1 MRPTGQATGTGAADP
16 PPDDDV
22 ILGPTG
28 SSMTAERTR
37 LVVIGG
43 GVVGCAILREFARRG
58 LPGVLVEAEPDVCEG
73 TSKATSAILHTG
85 FDSKPGTVESRM
97 LRRAAVLWPGVI
109 DELGVPFLAVGA
121 LMLARTPE
129 DTDRLRTEIAAN
141 ADEIGVT
148 TELLDRDAVRSV
160 APYLA
165 EDVTAALAI
174 PGEGVL
180 DPFWLTRAY
189 AEAALAGGAE
199 VRLGRPVV
207 GLEVT
212 HERVLVRIDG
222 GAVIE
227 AEQVIDAAGIRA
239 DEVARLAGDASF
251 AVTPR
256 KGQFLVSEETF
267 GVDRIVL
274 PIPGPLG
281 KGMLVTPIVFGGLLL
296 GPTAVDGFDKTDR
309 STDPAERE
317 RIMATCRA
325 MVPAVD
331 DMVPIRQFAG
341 LRHVS
346 STGDFIVRPSSVGD
360 RLYLAAGIRSTGVS
374 TSPAI
379 AEAVVADVLARRGWD
394 RAARSRPLAA
404 PAAELPEV
412 PGEVVCLC
420 RSICRGEVEGACR
433 RPLAPATLDAV
444 KRRCGAMFG
453 DCQGNLCALELAAIV
468 ARERGVPIDAVEKH
482 RRGSWLWERVTP
494 SAVGGAGAP
503 APGQG
508 PALAPPADGGAAAP
522 APGRGPVL
530 PREQPSAEPTAWDV
544 VVVGGGAAGLGAA
557 EAASAAGLHVLVVER
572 GERPRPIV
580 AESAALAGAPPVEWL
595 PGATVV
601 GLSPE
606 DSGWLALAQTA
617 TGSLE
622 LRAQAIVVA
631 SGAYVEPFEH
641 RAIAGPRPAGLITA
655 DLAER
660 ILAAGLRP
668 GRRVAMVG
676 GGRRADRLAAA
687 LVEAGARVE
696 RLARV
701 PDEIRGEERLEA
713 VRLAGDWLAAHTLVL
728 ADRLL
733 PQAFLLRGLGLIDGR
748 PGTPLPVD
756 PTGRLP
762 LDGLWAAGCCVRPD
776 LDHDECGDRGRLV
789 GEALV
794 ATVAAARGD
803 GR

>member
-1 MRPTGQATGTGAADP
+1 M
-16 PPDDDV
+16 
-22 ILGPTG
+22 I
-28 SSMTAERTR
+28 AERTR

-43 GVVGCAILREFARRG
+43 GVVGCAILWEFARRG
-58 LPGVLVEAEPDVCEG
+58 LPGVLIEAEPDVCEG

-85 FDSKPGTVESRM
+85 FDSKPGTVESRL
-97 LRRAAVLWPGVI
+97 LRRAATLWPGVI
-109 DELGVPFLAVGA
+109 DELGVPFLSVGA
-121 LMLARTPE
+121 LMLARTAE
-129 DTDRLRTEIAAN
+129 DADRLRTEIAAN
-141 ADEIGVT
+141 ANELGVT
-148 TELLDRDAVRSV
+148 TELLDRDAVRGV

-165 EDVTAALAI
+165 EDVIAALAI

-199 VRLGRPVV
+199 IRLGRPVV
-207 GLEVT
+207 GLEVNE
-212 HERVLVRIDG
+212 ERVTISLDG
-222 GAVIE
+222 GAVVE
-227 AEQVIDAAGIRA
+227 ALQVVDAAGIRA

-251 AVTPR
+251 EVTPR

-296 GPTAVDGFDKTDR
+296 GPTAVDGFDKRDR
-309 STDPAERE
+309 SVDPVERE

-346 STGDFIVRPSSVGD
+346 STGDFIIRPSSVGD

-394 RAARSRPLAA
+394 RPARPRPLAA

-420 RSICRGEVEGACR
+420 RSICRGEVEEACR

-444 KRRCGAMFG
+444 KRRCGVMFG
-453 DCQGNLCALELAAIV
+453 DCQGNLCALEVATIV
-468 ARERGVPIDAVEKH
+468 ARERSLPLAAVEKH
-482 RRGSWLWERVTP
+482 RRGSWLWERVP
-494 SAVGGAGAP
+494 RPAVGGAGP
-503 APGQG
+503 
-508 PALAPPADGGAAAP
+508 LT
-522 APGRGPVL
+522 PGRGAVL
-530 PREQPSAEPTAWDV
+530 PPGQPSAEPTAWDL

-557 EAASAAGLHVLVVER
+557 EAASAAGLRVLVVER
-572 GERPRPIV
+572 GERPGPGPIG
-580 AESAALAGAPPVEWL
+580 AGGTTHAGSAPLAGGPAVEWL

-601 GLSPE
+601 GLSQA

-631 SGAYVEPFEH
+631 SGGYVEPFEH

-668 GRRVAMVG
+668 GRRVALVG

-696 RLARV
+696 RLERA
-701 PDEIRGEERLEA
+701 PDEVRGEERLEA
-713 VRLAGDWLAAHTLVL
+713 VRLAGDWLASDTLVL

-733 PQAFLLRGLGLIDGR
+733 PQAFLLRGLGLVDGR

-756 PTGRLP
+756 AAGRLP

-776 LDHDECGDRGRLV
+776 PDHDECASRGRLV
-789 GEALV
+789 GEALA
-794 ATVAAARGD
+794 ATLAATG
-803 GR
+803 GHEE

>member
-1 MRPTGQATGTGAADP
+1 
-16 PPDDDV
+16 
-22 ILGPTG
+22 
-28 SSMTAERTR
+28 
-37 LVVIGG
+37 
-43 GVVGCAILREFARRG
+43 
-58 LPGVLVEAEPDVCEG
+58 
-73 TSKATSAILHTG
+73 
-85 FDSKPGTVESRM
+85 M
-97 LRRAAVLWPGVI
+97 LRRAATLWPGVI
-109 DELGVPFLAVGA
+109 DELGVPFLPVGA
-121 LMLARTPE
+121 LMLARTAE
-129 DTDRLRTEIAAN
+129 DADRLRSEVAAN
-141 ADEIGVT
+141 ANDLGVT
-148 TELLDRDAVRSV
+148 TELLDRDAVRGV

-165 EDVTAALAI
+165 EDVAAALAI

-199 VRLGRPVV
+199 IRLGRPVV

-212 HERVLVRIDG
+212 DERVTVHTEG
-222 GAVIE
+222 GAVVE
-227 AEQVIDAAGIRA
+227 ALQVVDAAGIRA

-251 AVTPR
+251 EVTPR

-267 GVDRIVL
+267 GIDRIIL

-296 GPTAVDGFDKTDR
+296 GPTAVDGFDKSDR
-309 STDPAERE
+309 SVDPAERA
-317 RIMATCRA
+317 RIMATCRT

-394 RAARSRPLAA
+394 RPARPRSLVP
-404 PAAELPEV
+404 PAAELPEA

-420 RSICRGEVEGACR
+420 RSICRGEVEAACR
-433 RPLAPATLDAV
+433 RPLVPATLDAV

-453 DCQGNLCALELAAIV
+453 DCQGNLCALEVAAIV
-468 ARERGVPIDAVEKH
+468 ARERGVPLEAVEKH
-482 RRGSWLWERVTP
+482 RRGSWLWERVQGA
-494 SAVGGAGAP
+494 AVGGADALT
-503 APGQG
+503 PGQD
-508 PALAPPADGGAAAP
+508 A
-522 APGRGPVL
+522 VL
-530 PREQPSAEPTAWDV
+530 PAGQPGAEATAWDV
-544 VVVGGGAAGLGAA
+544 IVVGGGAAGLGAA
-557 EAASAAGLHVLVVER
+557 EAASAAGLRVLVVER
-572 GERPRPIV
+572 GERPAPAPRGAGGNAP
-580 AESAALAGAPPVEWL
+580 ARSATPGGRALPAGGPAVEWL

-601 GLSPE
+601 GLSQADP
-606 DSGWLALAQTA
+606 GWLALAQTA
-617 TGSLE
+617 TGPLE
-622 LRAQAIVVA
+622 LRAQAVVVA
-631 SGAYVEPFEH
+631 SGGYVEPFEH

-668 GRRVAMVG
+668 GRRVALVG
-676 GGRRADRLAAA
+676 GGRRVDRLAAA
-687 LVEAGARVE
+687 LVEAGAQVE
-696 RLARV
+696 RLERA

-713 VRLAGDWLAAHTLVL
+713 LRLAGDWLAADTLVL

-733 PQAFLLRGLGLIDGR
+733 PQAFLLRGLGLLDGR

-756 PTGRLP
+756 AAGRLP

-776 LDHDECGDRGRLV
+776 PDHDECASRGRLV
-789 GEALV
+789 GEALAANLA
-794 ATVAAARGD
+794 ATG
-803 GR
+803 GHEQ